1 MRNLAPDYAYWESI
15 EDAEGL
21 LYWVNAVTGAEITVA
36 MDPFKVRTRRRRRC
50 RACEKPNERTNSAN
64 VTWYG
69 LGSIERDL
77 ART

>member
-21 LYWVNAVTGAEITVA
+21 LYWVNAVTGAEVTVA

-50 RACEKPNERTNSAN
+50 QPRA
-64 VTWYG
+64 V
-69 LGSIERDL
+69 
-77 ART
+77 